1 MGRFFR
7 SDGHRQPPV
16 SSLEKSCASIL
27 YPSFPRKR
35 EPRDFSRLPLGLRV
49 RGDDEFAGSEDILTP
64 STAGV
69 PRVHQRSRNRYPA
82 HWEECGAAEL

>member
-1 MGRFFR
+1 VGRFFR
-7 SDGHRQPPV
+7 SEDTGNRRCPP
-16 SSLEKSCASIL
+16 SKNRAPPYS

-35 EPRDFSRLPLGLRV
+35 EPRDFSRLPLGPRV
-49 RGDDEFAGSEDILTP
+49 RGDDEFAGSKDIQTP